1 MHFNC
6 TFKRILLL
14 WLHTFIIILIAW
26 AIIICQFRNERETMK
41 NTRLEVCILGT
52 NNFLLI
58 TPILMTIFHIGLEK
72 FVIQQL
78 NIFYVFSKMRSLTWG
93 DLYVENNTFKFS
105 FHFKTQGNRSEFSFQ
120 SLNVRLIAWRNEL
133 KIKWKIWHRGI
144 LHLFTTFKIMKTFFP
159 HLKLDKDFVYVQ
171 GLHF

>member
-14 WLHTFIIILIAW
+14 WFHTFIIILIAW
-26 AIIICQFRNERETMK
+26 AIIICQFRNERETTK
-41 NTRLEVCILGT
+41 NTRLGVCIFGT

-72 FVIQQL
+72 YVIQQL
-78 NIFYVFSKMRSLTWG
+78 NIFYAFSKARPLSWG

-105 FHFKTQGNRSEFSFQ
+105 FHLKTQGNRSEFSKFKCEVD
-120 SLNVRLIAWRNEL
+120 STGETWVKN
-133 KIKWKIWHRGI
+133 KIQNMTQR
-144 LHLFTTFKIMKTFFP
+144 TST
-159 HLKLDKDFVYVQ
+159 FVY
-171 GLHF
+171 HF